1 MVINLRHRTGGRPQ
15 HRTDLLAIAGL
26 PQAGIQTVPE
36 FCGTPQD
43 RRFLL
48 PQEGDHR
55 HIAKGRGILDMAQR
69 QHIQIGVTGLAGLAQ
84 EIRMVLATRK
94 GSVPLDRDFG
104 LSWDHVD
111 RPMGEAMQYMV
122 AEIGQQLERYVPR
135 IRVRDISF
143 SSNDAVD
150 GQLIPRVTVEIREEY
165 RGDFQ

>member
-1 MVINLRHRTGGRPQ
+1 MPPITL
-15 HRTDLLAIAGL
+15 
-26 PQAGIQTVPE
+26 TV
-36 FCGTPQD
+36 
-43 RRFLL
+43 
-48 PQEGDHR
+48 
-55 HIAKGRGILDMAQR
+55 DMAQR
-69 QHIQIGVTGLAGLAQ
+69 QSIQIGATGLAGLAQ

-143 SSNDAVD
+143 PATTRWRVSSSPA
-150 GQLIPRVTVEIREEY
+150 
-165 RGDFQ
+165 